1 MAAPGQ
7 PDDARAD
14 WEERIGRRVVGPVP
28 GQPGHEGPAADLAP
42 PAGLRATS
50 GQGHVTLD
58 WDPVPGA
65 AGYLVYRAAGEP
77 YEPLDHGGGD
87 VLAVPAGP
95 YADTSGESGR
105 VRHYAVAAV
114 ADGASAGP
122 LSDAI
127 AAAPAAPDAG
137 RASGLPTV
145 TIEVGPAESGLAGSG
160 PGEAGSGPAGF
171 GPGEAGSGPAESGLA
186 GSGPG
191 EAGSGPGRSELERP
205 WQPMIGSE
213 HLSYLLSRDRTGGRV
228 IGTEAREA
236 LRIAHDEL
244 GVRAVRAHGILD
256 DDLGVYTESGGRAV
270 HDFAGIDRVYD
281 QVMELGLRPVVELSF
296 MPAALARDPG
306 RTVFTYRAIISP
318 PKDWDR
324 WAALTGDL
332 AAHLIE
338 RYGHDEVVSW
348 WAFEVWNEPN
358 LEVFWSGTPQEYFR
372 LYDVSAHAIKAVD
385 PGLRVGGPSSAAAG
399 WIWELLG
406 HIDGSGAPLDF
417 LSTHTYGNVPL
428 DLRPVLGAFGR
439 AGTPIWWTE
448 WGPTPTH
455 FRQVGDTVFAAAFL
469 LRGMASALGRIEALS
484 HWVVSDH
491 FEELGAPPELF
502 HGGFGLLSVGN
513 LRKPRYW
520 ALALL
525 ARLGRSRLPVTLS
538 GDGAGG
544 LVEALAA
551 RHDDG
556 RIGILAW
563 NVTLDQSKIGGDA
576 LLDRR
581 IQIRVSVRPKMS
593 FTVRHFRI
601 DAGHSNVVSAW
612 ERMRDGVPWPSDQQ
626 WAALGQLN
634 TLDEL
639 GPPERVTAGG
649 DGVLQFAFDL
659 PMPGVSGLEL
669 VPWDS

>member
-1 MAAPGQ
+1 MTDAAPVDREQ
-7 PDDARAD
+7 
-14 WEERIGRRVVGPVP
+14 RIGVP
-28 GQPGHEGPAADLAP
+28 GPGAREAAAGLARP
-42 PAGLRATS
+42 SGLRAVS
-50 GQGHVTLD
+50 GRGHVTLD

-95 YADTSGESGR
+95 YADTSGEPGR

-122 LSDAI
+122 LSDAV
-127 AAAPAAPDAG
+127 AATPGGEGEG
-137 RASGLPTV
+137 RPRV
-145 TIEVGPAESGLAGSG
+145 TIEVGGAGA
-160 PGEAGSGPAGF
+160 GE
-171 GPGEAGSGPAESGLA
+171 LQ
-186 GSGPG
+186 
-191 EAGSGPGRSELERP
+191 RP
-205 WQPMIGSE
+205 WEAMIGSE
-213 HLSYLLSRDRTGGRV
+213 HLSYLLSGERTGGRV
-228 IGTEAREA
+228 IAAELREA

-256 DDLGVYTESGGRAV
+256 DDLGVYRESGGRAV
-270 HDFAGIDRVYD
+270 HDFSGIDRVYD
-281 QVMELGLRPVVELSF
+281 ELMEIGLRPVVELSF
-296 MPAALARDPG
+296 MPRDLARDPA
-306 RTVFTYRAIISP
+306 RTVFSYGAIISP

-332 AAHLIE
+332 AAHLVQ
-338 RYGHDEVVSW
+338 RYGRDEVASQ

-358 LEVFWSGTPQEYFR
+358 LEVFWSGTREEYFR
-372 LYDVSAHAIKAVD
+372 LYDVSARAIKAVD

-406 HIDGSGAPLDF
+406 HLKDSGAPLDF
-417 LSTHTYGNVPL
+417 LSTHVYGNVPL
-428 DLRPVLGAFGR
+428 DLRPVLAVCGR

-448 WGPTPTH
+448 WGTH
-455 FRQVGDTVFAAAFL
+455 PVHFQHVGDTVFAAAFL
-469 LRGMASALGRIEALS
+469 LRGMKSALGRIEALS
-484 HWVVSDH
+484 HWVASDH

-525 ARLGRSRLPVTLS
+525 ARLGESRLPVVVS

-551 RHDDG
+551 RHEDG

-563 NVTLDQSKIGGDA
+563 NVTLDQNKIGGDP

-581 IQIRVSVRPKMS
+581 VRIRVPVPPGTG
-593 FTVRHFRI
+593 FTARHYRI
-601 DAGHSNVVSAW
+601 DAGHSNIGPAW
-612 ERMRDGVPWPSDQQ
+612 ERLRRDALWPSPDQ
-626 WAALGQLN
+626 WAEVRERN

-649 DGVLQFAFDL
+649 NGVLEFGFDL

-669 VPWDS
+669 IPA

>member
-1 MAAPGQ
+1 MGIPGQ

-14 WEERIGRRVVGPVP
+14 WEERIGRRVVGRGP
-28 GQPGHEGPAADLAP
+28 GQEGHGGPAAGLAR
-42 PAGLRATS
+42 PAGLRATP
-50 GQGHVTLD
+50 GLGHVTLD

-65 AGYLVYRAAGEP
+65 AGYLVCRAAGEP

-95 YADTSGESGR
+95 YADTSGEPGR

-127 AAAPAAPDAG
+127 AAAPSAPDETGAPE
-137 RASGLPTV
+137 RTDGLPTV
-145 TIEVGPAESGLAGSG
+145 TIDVGGPVDRGPA
-160 PGEAGSGPAGF
+160 F
-171 GPGEAGSGPAESGLA
+171 GPGSAELD
-186 GSGPG
+186 
-191 EAGSGPGRSELERP
+191 RP

-228 IGTEAREA
+228 IGTEVREA

-244 GVRAVRAHGILD
+244 GVGAVRAHGILD
-256 DDLGVYTESGGRAV
+256 DDLGTYTESGGRAV

-281 QVMELGLRPVVELSF
+281 ELMELGLRPVVELSF
-296 MPAALARDPG
+296 MPAALARDPAQ
-306 RTVFTYRAIISP
+306 TVFTYGAIISP

-338 RYGHDEVVSW
+338 RYGRDEVVSG

-358 LEVFWSGTPQEYFR
+358 LEVFWSGTAEEYFR
-372 LYDVSAHAIKAVD
+372 LYDASARAIKAVD
-385 PGLRVGGPSSAAAG
+385 PGLRVGGPASAATG

-406 HIDGSGAPLDF
+406 HLEDSGAPLDF
-417 LSTHTYGNVPL
+417 LSTHVYGNVPL
-428 DLRPVLGAFGR
+428 DLRPVLRSFGR
-439 AGTPIWWTE
+439 DETPIWWTE

-455 FRQVGDTVFAAAFL
+455 FRRVGDTVFAAAFL
-469 LRGMASALGRIEALS
+469 LRGMASALGRIDALS

-491 FEELGAPPELF
+491 FEELGTPPELF

-525 ARLGRSRLPVTLS
+525 ARLGRSRLPATVA

-556 RIGILAW
+556 RIGILVW
-563 NVTLDQSKIGGDA
+563 NLTLDQSKIGGDP

-581 IQIRVSVRPKMS
+581 IRVRVSVPPGAAY
-593 FTVRHFRI
+593 TVRHYRI
-601 DAGHSNVVSAW
+601 DAGHSNIVPAW
-612 ERMRDGVPWPSDQQ
+612 ERMRDGAPWPSDQQ
-626 WAALGQLN
+626 WVALDRLN

-639 GPPERVTAGG
+639 GPPERVAGG
-649 DGVLQFAFDL
+649 DGVLEFSFDL
-659 PMPGVSGLEL
+659 PMPGVSCLDL
-669 VPWDS
+669 VP

>member
-1 MAAPGQ
+1 MTDG
-7 PDDARAD
+7 ARAD
-14 WEERIGRRVVGPVP
+14 WEQRIGRQGLP
-28 GQPGHEGPAADLAP
+28 GQHGHDGPAARLAR
-42 PAGLRATS
+42 PAGLRAIS
-50 GQGHVTLD
+50 GLGHVTLD

-95 YADTSGESGR
+95 YADTSGEPGR

-114 ADGASAGP
+114 ADGTSAGP
-122 LSDAI
+122 LSDSI
-127 AAAPAAPDAG
+127 AAASAALEG
-137 RASGLPTV
+137 GGTNVRPTV
-145 TIEVGPAESGLAGSG
+145 TIEVGGSAGAG
-160 PGEAGSGPAGF
+160 HGGDGE
-171 GPGEAGSGPAESGLA
+171 LQ
-186 GSGPG
+186 
-191 EAGSGPGRSELERP
+191 RP

-213 HLSYLLSRDRTGGRV
+213 HLSYMLSRDRTGGRV
-228 IGTEAREA
+228 IGTEVREA

-244 GVRAVRAHGILD
+244 GVQAVRAHGILD
-256 DDLGVYTESGGRAV
+256 DDLGVYTELDGRAV
-270 HDFAGIDRVYD
+270 HDFTGIDRVYD
-281 QVMELGLRPVVELSF
+281 ELMEIGLRPVVELSF
-296 MPAALARDPG
+296 MPRDLARDPAQ
-306 RTVFTYRAIISP
+306 TVFTYRAIVSP

-332 AAHLIE
+332 ADHLVQ
-338 RYGHDEVVSW
+338 RYGHDEVVSR

-358 LEVFWSGTPQEYFR
+358 LEVFWSGTPEEYFR
-372 LYDVSAHAIKAVD
+372 LYDSSARAIKSVD
-385 PGLRVGGPSSAAAG
+385 PGLRVGGPASAATG
-399 WIWELLG
+399 WIWELLS
-406 HIDGSGAPLDF
+406 HLEGSGAPLDF
-417 LSTHTYGNVPL
+417 LSSHVYGNVPL

-455 FRQVGDTVFAAAFL
+455 FKRVGDTVFAAAFL

-525 ARLGRSRLPVTLS
+525 ARLGRSRLPVTVS

-556 RIGILAW
+556 RIGVLAW
-563 NVTLDQSKIGGDA
+563 NVTLDQSKVAGDA

-581 IQIRVSVRPKMS
+581 VRIRVSVPPGTAYTAR
-593 FTVRHFRI
+593 RYRI
-601 DAGHSNVVSAW
+601 DAGHSNIVPAW
-612 ERMRDGVPWPSDQQ
+612 ERMRDGAPWPSQEQ
-626 WAALGQLN
+626 WAELGRLN

-639 GPPERVTAGG
+639 SPPERGTAVG
-649 DGVLQFAFDL
+649 DGVLDLAFDL
-659 PMPGVSGLEL
+659 PMPGVSYLEL
-669 VPWDS
+669 VPR

>member
-1 MAAPGQ
+1 MGAPDRS
-7 PDDARAD
+7 DDARAD
-14 WEERIGRRVVGPVP
+14 WGERIGRRGVP
-28 GQPGHEGPAADLAP
+28 GQDRHRGAAAGLAR
-42 PAGLRATS
+42 PAGLQAAS
-50 GQGHVTLD
+50 GRGHVTLN
-58 WDPVPGA
+58 WDPVLGA

-95 YADTSGESGR
+95 YADTSGEPGR

-122 LSDAI
+122 LSDSI
-127 AAAPAAPDAG
+127 AAAPGTDGQA
-137 RASGLPTV
+137 TV
-145 TIEVGPAESGLAGSG
+145 TIVV
-160 PGEAGSGPAGF
+160 GEAGLSD
-171 GPGEAGSGPAESGLA
+171 LQ
-186 GSGPG
+186 
-191 EAGSGPGRSELERP
+191 RP

-213 HLSYLLSRDRTGGRV
+213 HLSYLLSQDRTGGRV
-228 IGTEAREA
+228 IGPEIREA

-256 DDLGVYTESGGRAV
+256 DDLGVYTEAGGRAV

-281 QVMELGLRPVVELSF
+281 ELMEIGLRPIVELSF
-296 MPAALARDPG
+296 MPAALARDPTQ
-306 RTVFTYRAIISP
+306 TVFSYGAIISP

-324 WAALTGDL
+324 WADLIRDL
-332 AAHLIE
+332 AAHLTE
-338 RYGHDEVVSW
+338 RYGRDEVVSR

-358 LEVFWSGTPQEYFR
+358 LEVFWSGTPEEYFR
-372 LYDVSAHAIKAVD
+372 LYDVSARAVKAVD

-399 WIWELLG
+399 WVWELLG
-406 HIDGSGAPLDF
+406 HLEGSGAPLDF
-417 LSTHTYGNVPL
+417 LSTHTYGNAPL

-439 AGTPIWWTE
+439 GGTPIWWTE
-448 WGPTPTH
+448 WGTTPTH
-455 FRQVGDTVFAAAFL
+455 FHRVGDTVFAAAFL
-469 LRGMASALGRIEALS
+469 LRGMASALGRIDALS
-484 HWVVSDH
+484 HWVASDH

-525 ARLGRSRLPVTLS
+525 ARLARLGGARLPVTVS

-551 RHDDG
+551 RDEDG

-563 NVTLDQSKIGGDA
+563 NVTLDQGKIGGDP

-581 IQIRVSVRPKMS
+581 VRLRVSVPPGAVC
-593 FTVRHFRI
+593 TVRHYRI
-601 DAGHSNVVSAW
+601 DEGHSNVVPAW
-612 ERMRDGVPWPSDQQ
+612 EQMRDGAPWPSPDQ
-626 WAALGQLN
+626 WAELDELN

-639 GPPERVTAGG
+639 GPPRHEAADV
-649 DGVLQFAFDL
+649 DGVLELAFDL
-659 PMPGVSGLEL
+659 PMPGVSYLEIL
-669 VPWDS
+669 P

>member
-1 MAAPGQ
+1 MTNG
-7 PDDARAD
+7 ARAD
-14 WEERIGRRVVGPVP
+14 FQERIGRRGVP
-28 GQPGHEGPAADLAP
+28 SGEGHRGAAAGLAR

-50 GQGHVTLD
+50 GRGHVTLD

-65 AGYLVYRAAGEP
+65 AGYLIYRAAGEA

-95 YADTSGESGR
+95 YADTSGEPGR
-105 VRHYAVAAV
+105 IRHYAVAAV
-114 ADGASAGP
+114 ADGESAGP

-127 AAAPAAPDAG
+127 AASPEAG
-137 RASGLPTV
+137 NKVQPTI
-145 TIEVGPAESGLAGSG
+145 TIEVGPAGAD
-160 PGEAGSGPAGF
+160 
-171 GPGEAGSGPAESGLA
+171 
-186 GSGPG
+186 
-191 EAGSGPGRSELERP
+191 ELERP

-213 HLSYLLSRDRTGGRV
+213 HLSYLLSRDRTGGQV
-228 IGTEAREA
+228 IGTEVREA

-256 DDLGVYTESGGRAV
+256 DDLRVYTESGGRAV
-270 HDFAGIDRVYD
+270 YDFAGIDRVYD
-281 QVMELGLRPVVELSF
+281 ELMEIGLRPVVELSF
-296 MPAALARDPG
+296 MPRDLAREPAQ
-306 RTVFTYRAIISP
+306 TVFTYRAVTSP

-324 WAALTGDL
+324 WAALAGNL
-332 AAHLIE
+332 AAHLVQ
-338 RYGHDEVVSW
+338 RYGRDEVVSR

-358 LEVFWSGTPQEYFR
+358 LEVFWSGTPEEYFR
-372 LYDVSAHAIKAVD
+372 LYDVSARAIKSVD
-385 PGLRVGGPSSAAAG
+385 PGLRVGGPSSAATG

-406 HIDGSGAPLDF
+406 HLRDSGVPLDF
-417 LSTHTYGNVPL
+417 LSTHVYGNVPL
-428 DLRPVLGAFGR
+428 DLRPALGAFGR

-455 FRQVGDTVFAAAFL
+455 FHQVGDTVFAAAFL
-469 LRGMASALGRIEALS
+469 LRGMKSALGRIQALS
-484 HWVVSDH
+484 HWVASDH
-491 FEELGAPPELF
+491 FEELGVPPELF

-525 ARLGRSRLPVTLS
+525 ARLGRSRLPVAVS

-551 RHDDG
+551 RHEDG

-563 NVTLDQSKIGGDA
+563 NLTLDQSKIGGDP

-581 IQIRVSVRPKMS
+581 VRIRVSVPPGAAY
-593 FTVRHFRI
+593 TVRHYRI
-601 DAGHSNVVSAW
+601 DAGHSNVVPAW
-612 ERMRDGVPWPSDQQ
+612 ERMRDGARWPSASQ
-626 WAALGQLN
+626 WTELRELN

-639 GPPERVTAGG
+639 GPPERADAGG
-649 DGVLQFAFDL
+649 DGILELGFGL
-659 PMPGVSGLEL
+659 PMPAVSYLEL
-669 VPWDS
+669 VPLR

>member
-1 MAAPGQ
+1 MGVPDR

-14 WEERIGRRVVGPVP
+14 WDQRIGRRGRP
-28 GQPGHEGPAADLAP
+28 GQDGHGGAAAGLARPG
-42 PAGLRATS
+42 GLRAVP
-50 GQGHVTLD
+50 GVGHVTLD

-77 YEPLDHGGGD
+77 FEPLDHGGGD

-95 YADTSGESGR
+95 YADTSGEPGR

-122 LSDAI
+122 LSDSV
-127 AAAPAAPDAG
+127 AATPGTGANTQ
-137 RASGLPTV
+137 PTV
-145 TIEVGPAESGLAGSG
+145 TIEVGAAAE
-160 PGEAGSGPAGF
+160 PGELP
-171 GPGEAGSGPAESGLA
+171 
-186 GSGPG
+186 
-191 EAGSGPGRSELERP
+191 RP

-213 HLSYLLSRDRTGGRV
+213 HLSCLLRRDRTGGRE
-228 IGTEAREA
+228 IGPELREA

-256 DDLGVYTESGGRAV
+256 DDLGVYTEDG
-270 HDFAGIDRVYD
+270 HDFTGIDRVYD
-281 QVMELGLRPVVELSF
+281 ELMEIGLRPVVELSF
-296 MPAALARDPG
+296 MPAALARDPA
-306 RTVFTYRAIISP
+306 RTVFTYGAIISP

-332 AAHLIE
+332 AAHLIQ
-338 RYGHDEVVSW
+338 RYGRHEVTSR

-358 LEVFWSGTPQEYFR
+358 LEVFWSGTQEEYFR
-372 LYDVSAHAIKAVD
+372 LYDVSVAAIKAVD
-385 PGLRVGGPSSAAAG
+385 PGLRVGGPSSAATG

-406 HIDGSGAPLDF
+406 HLKGSGAPLDF
-417 LSTHTYGNVPL
+417 LSTHVYGNVPL

-439 AGTPIWWTE
+439 AGTPVWWTE
-448 WGPTPTH
+448 WGTTPTH
-455 FRQVGDTVFAAAFL
+455 FHHVGDTVFAAAFL

-484 HWVVSDH
+484 HWVASDH

-525 ARLGRSRLPVTLS
+525 ARLGRSRLPVTVS
-538 GDGAGG
+538 GDGARG

-551 RHDDG
+551 RHEDG
-556 RIGILAW
+556 RIGVLAW
-563 NVTLDQSKIGGDA
+563 NVTLDQGKIGGDPM
-576 LLDRR
+576 LDRPVLVR
-581 IQIRVSVRPKMS
+581 LSVPPGTTY
-593 FTVRHFRI
+593 TVRHYRI
-601 DAGHSNVVSAW
+601 DAGRSNIVQAW
-612 ERMRDGVPWPSDQQ
+612 ERMRGGAAWPSAGQ
-626 WAALGQLN
+626 WASLQELN

-639 GPPERVTAGG
+639 VSPRRATAGS
-649 DGVLQFAFDL
+649 DGVLEFGFDL
-659 PMPGVSGLEL
+659 PMPAVSYLEL
-669 VPWDS
+669 VP

>member
-1 MAAPGQ
+1 MAVPDRS
-7 PDDARAD
+7 DDARAD
-14 WEERIGRRVVGPVP
+14 WEQRIGRRGVP
-28 GQPGHEGPAADLAP
+28 GQEEHGGPAAGLAR
-42 PAGLRATS
+42 PAGLRAVP

-65 AGYLVYRAAGEP
+65 AGYLVCRAAGEI

-95 YADTSGESGR
+95 YADTSGEPGR
-105 VRHYAVAAV
+105 LRHYAVAAV
-114 ADGASAGP
+114 ADGTSAGP
-122 LSDAI
+122 LSDAV
-127 AAAPAAPDAG
+127 AAAPAAGGNSA
-137 RASGLPTV
+137 PTV
-145 TIEVGPAESGLAGSG
+145 TIEVGGPESG
-160 PGEAGSGPAGF
+160 
-171 GPGEAGSGPAESGLA
+171 
-186 GSGPG
+186 
-191 EAGSGPGRSELERP
+191 ELQRP
-205 WQPMIGSE
+205 WEPMIGSE

-228 IGTEAREA
+228 IGAEVREA

-256 DDLGVYTESGGRAV
+256 DDLGVYRESGY
-270 HDFAGIDRVYD
+270 DFTGIDRVYD
-281 QVMELGLRPVVELSF
+281 ELMEIGLRPVVELSF
-296 MPAALARDPG
+296 MPAALARDPA
-306 RTVFTYRAIISP
+306 RTVFTYGAIVSP

-324 WAALTGDL
+324 WAALTADL
-332 AAHLIE
+332 ATHLIQ
-338 RYGHDEVVSW
+338 RYGRDEVVSRW
-348 WAFEVWNEPN
+348 SFEVWNEPN
-358 LEVFWSGTPQEYFR
+358 LDVFWSGTPEEYFR
-372 LYDVSAHAIKAVD
+372 LYDVSARAIKAVD

-406 HIDGSGAPLDF
+406 HLEGSGAPLDF

-448 WGPTPTH
+448 WGATPTH
-455 FRQVGDTVFAAAFL
+455 FNRVGDTVFAAAFL
-469 LRGMASALGRIEALS
+469 LRGMDSALGRIEALS
-484 HWVVSDH
+484 HWVASDH

-525 ARLGRSRLPVTLS
+525 ARLGRSRLPVTVS

-551 RHDDG
+551 RHEDG

-563 NVTLDQSKIGGDA
+563 NVTLDQSKVGGDP

-581 IQIRVSVRPKMS
+581 VRVRVSVPPG
-593 FTVRHFRI
+593 TAYDVRHYRI
-601 DAGHSNVVSAW
+601 DAGHSNIVPAW
-612 ERMRDGVPWPSDQQ
+612 ERIRDGAPWPSPEQ
-626 WAALGQLN
+626 WAALAELN

-639 GPPERVTAGG
+639 GPPERVAPGG
-649 DGVLQFAFDL
+649 DGVLEVGFGL
-659 PMPGVSGLEL
+659 PMPAVSYLEL
-669 VPWDS
+669 VP